1 MLIKTACIEENGEK
15 RLYFFTNGSFNLSAP
30 FTDTNVYDEE
40 ETRGMQT
47 YGDLLSYALK
57 KEDDE
62 NNKIKINFNKNIQ
75 AHKGRI
81 NAIEID
87 QRLELIITCGNDNYV
102 QIRKLY
108 NLELLTPIKIK
119 QKYIITMAKIS
130 PLNFL
135 YIMCFDKKE
144 KQSIIFGYTL
154 TGLKFAKSKLGLYCN
169 IDFTHSGNI
178 VSLCNYKEICIL
190 YGYDLAKKVINKKD
204 YDYKKYSEL
213 NKNIEGSSWLEFKYY
228 SKDNNINNFI
238 VYIKKEK
245 NKQDGN
251 AKISYCQLKGFN
263 IFE

>member
-1 MLIKTACIEENGEK
+1 M
-15 RLYFFTNGSFNLSAP
+15 
-30 FTDTNVYDEE
+30 V
-40 ETRGMQT
+40 
-47 YGDLLSYALK
+47 
-57 KEDDE
+57 DDQ